1 MLMRRNI
8 MSKKIKYNLP
18 GYGFATCLVFDA
30 TEKYLNLFEE
40 NGLIEKSKKVSQLGV
55 MKYIYPG
62 AHHTRYEYIFTQMML
77 ISNIVI
83 SKGTVQR
90 NVEISLGSDLA
101 ELKADDIFYKQ
112 ITGGDI
118 LQTLPLLSNL
128 GYMYDTFAASK
139 NFLKALQKSKQD
151 NTKFYDIYR
160 RNLPRE
166 IHGKFN
172 EMLTSGNYYKLHLYN
187 MIHLI
192 KGMGNKSENRKIC
205 DYAVKLLTYLIDET
219 LIKNEATKRIFF
231 LYKKIRKIAYLSVDM
246 IYTPAS
252 FGVNLNRMVYEIPSY
267 IDDLFNE
274 DSVINNTI
282 AQLEDIIHKQIYDS
296 PMCILNTTK
305 IESEN
310 EQKFYKSFDNVNSI
324 HDIRRIIKEDSNIKL
339 HTEKQPDILK
349 KIVNNSE
356 LILSGKEFPFV
367 NWLNYDKTI
376 TTTLPLSRILFG
388 TQASQN
394 LEKLYFAFGI
404 ASEHQ
409 ICIDCQTIINKSI
422 AGKMYASNEKIN
434 LIKYAIK
441 SIYEYNKFFF
451 NLTVP
456 EGTEFNQCVF
466 IGNGCK
472 TVANQIRSTFSNKN
486 VKNVD
491 QLHEILSCATVLEE
505 ISYAGSVMCY
515 VGGIKASQYNK
526 SEKLDE
532 IDGFI
537 YFPSRKKG
545 EPFAFIIEAKNYPS
559 GENDAEKQLSDT
571 IPFLSHELNNKIIKL
586 NKCAYMELTIKDN

>member
-1 MLMRRNI
+1 

-30 TEKYLNLFEE
+30 TEEYLNLFEE
-40 NGLIEKSKKVSQLGV
+40 YGLIEKSKKVSQLGV

-90 NVEISLGSDLA
+90 NVEISLGSELM
-101 ELKADDIFYKQ
+101 ELKAKDIFDKKV
-112 ITGGDI
+112 TGGDV
-118 LQTLPLLSNL
+118 LQILPLLSNL
-128 GYMYDTFAASK
+128 GHMYDTFAASK
-139 NFLKALQKSKQD
+139 IFLKALQKSKQD
-151 NTKFYDIYR
+151 GTEFYKIYK

-166 IHGKFN
+166 IHAKFN
-172 EMLTSGNYYKLHLYN
+172 EMLISGNYYKLHLYN
-187 MIHLI
+187 MLHLI
-192 KGMGNKSENRKIC
+192 RGLGNKTKNKKIC
-205 DYAVKLLTYLIDET
+205 NYAVQLLTYLIDET

-274 DSVINNTI
+274 DSVINSTL

-310 EQKFYKSFDNVNSI
+310 EQKYYESFDKVKSI
-324 HDIRRIIKEDSNIKL
+324 YDIRKIIKEDSTIRL

-356 LILSGKEFPFV
+356 LILSGKEFPFID
-367 NWLNYDKTI
+367 WLNYDKTV
-376 TTTLPLSRILFG
+376 TATLPLSRILFG

-394 LEKLYFAFGI
+394 LKKLYFVFGI
-404 ASEHQ
+404 TSEHQ
-409 ICIDCQTIINKSI
+409 MCRDCQTIINKSVVE
-422 AGKMYASNEKIN
+422 KMYAPNEKIT

-441 SIYEYNKFFF
+441 SIYKYNEFFF

-486 VKNVD
+486 IKNED
-491 QLHEILSCATVLEE
+491 QLHEILSCATVLEK

-515 VGGIKASQYNK
+515 VGGIKASKYNK
-526 SEKLDE
+526 SRKLDE

-545 EPFAFIIEAKNYPS
+545 ESFAIIIEAKNYTN
-559 GENDAEKQLSDT
+559 GENDAERQLNDT

>member
-1 MLMRRNI
+1 

-231 LYKKIRKIAYLSVDM
+231 PI
-246 IYTPAS
+246 
-252 FGVNLNRMVYEIPSY
+252 
-267 IDDLFNE
+267 
-274 DSVINNTI
+274 
-282 AQLEDIIHKQIYDS
+282 
-296 PMCILNTTK
+296 
-305 IESEN
+305 
-310 EQKFYKSFDNVNSI
+310 QKD
-324 HDIRRIIKEDSNIKL
+324 
-339 HTEKQPDILK
+339 
-349 KIVNNSE
+349 
-356 LILSGKEFPFV
+356 
-367 NWLNYDKTI
+367 
-376 TTTLPLSRILFG
+376 
-388 TQASQN
+388 
-394 LEKLYFAFGI
+394 
-404 ASEHQ
+404 
-409 ICIDCQTIINKSI
+409 
-422 AGKMYASNEKIN
+422 
-434 LIKYAIK
+434 
-441 SIYEYNKFFF
+441 
-451 NLTVP
+451 
-456 EGTEFNQCVF
+456 
-466 IGNGCK
+466 
-472 TVANQIRSTFSNKN
+472 
-486 VKNVD
+486 
-491 QLHEILSCATVLEE
+491 
-505 ISYAGSVMCY
+505 
-515 VGGIKASQYNK
+515 
-526 SEKLDE
+526 
-532 IDGFI
+532 
-537 YFPSRKKG
+537 
-545 EPFAFIIEAKNYPS
+545 
-559 GENDAEKQLSDT
+559 
-571 IPFLSHELNNKIIKL
+571 
-586 NKCAYMELTIKDN
+586 